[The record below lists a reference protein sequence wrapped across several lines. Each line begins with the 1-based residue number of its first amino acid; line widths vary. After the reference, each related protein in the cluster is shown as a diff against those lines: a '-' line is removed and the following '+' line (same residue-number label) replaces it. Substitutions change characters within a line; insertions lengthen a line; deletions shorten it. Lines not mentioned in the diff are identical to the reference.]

1 MQLKFYFLLW
11 IFNIYLKP
19 NLNISMDWNNFIMRI
34 WPPKN
39 QHFYGWKPC
48 FDKSKWYKSG
58 VHRQCHSTTSL
69 LYIVWESVQNVMI
82 SQIKTEQWDC
92 MRTFSKFNLLV
103 IQSWLYIFDEYHFWM
118 SYFDKFDLDVC
129 RVNLAIK
136 IFDFKVKIGAVF
148 EIKQMS
154 QRKVLWKSILP
165 LFQHLPEGKRC
176 KEAENA
182 NKDG

>member
-1 MQLKFYFLLW
+1 
-11 IFNIYLKP
+11 
-19 NLNISMDWNNFIMRI
+19 MDWNTFIMRI

-182 NKDG
+182 NKDC